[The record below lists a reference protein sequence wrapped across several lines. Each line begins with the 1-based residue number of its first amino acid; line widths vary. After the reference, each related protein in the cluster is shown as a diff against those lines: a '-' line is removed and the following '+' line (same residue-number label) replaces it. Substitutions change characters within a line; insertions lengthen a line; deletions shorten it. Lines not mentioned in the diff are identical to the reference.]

1 MKYLPLV
8 LLYPFPCAEEQVP
21 ETRALDAHL
30 SQQLKLS
37 APGGPPGRKR
47 GTEEKVFLSDSPLQ
61 PQLPHGV
68 HGLLSP
74 LGGRAGSLPWGR
86 QASSGDP
93 GVWGGQPS
101 PTSSLL
107 PASDRAVLIPWE

>member
-8 LLYPFPCAEEQVP
+8 LLYPSPCAEEQVP

-47 GTEEKVFLSDSPLQ
+47 GTEGKVFLSDSPLQ

-68 HGLLSP
+68 HSLLSP

-86 QASSGDP
+86 QASSGDT
-93 GVWGGQPS
+93 GKWGG
-101 PTSSLL
+101 
-107 PASDRAVLIPWE
+107 